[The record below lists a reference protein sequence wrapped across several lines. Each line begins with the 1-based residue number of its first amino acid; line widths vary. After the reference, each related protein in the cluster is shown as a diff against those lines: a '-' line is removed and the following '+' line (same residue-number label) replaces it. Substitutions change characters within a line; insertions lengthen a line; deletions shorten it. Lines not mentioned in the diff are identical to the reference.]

1 MRALAPRSE
10 VGRASPPCTI
20 PCLPCQGWL
29 LRNAFAGEGL
39 GGPWAP
45 ATPACCAQ
53 VQRERV
59 RAGRAQAAVL
69 PGRAA
74 GDHQW
79 AWPGPGVG
87 GAPPPPPPPPAA
99 PPGSP
104 RAHAARVKGLWFD
117 ASPCVMCRKCMRLY
131 ERSLCRTGARAVAA
145 SAELC
150 HTLLLF
156 CALHG
161 HALTLRLE
169 VGILKAG

>member
-1 MRALAPRSE
+1 MAPGRQRPLPAARRFSE
-10 VGRASPPCTI
+10 
-20 PCLPCQGWL
+20 
-29 LRNAFAGEGL
+29 NAFVLGEPKLQFYLAAPLVTTNGHRL
-39 GGPWAP
+39 G
-45 ATPACCAQ
+45 TLCA
-53 VQRERV
+53 
-59 RAGRAQAAVL
+59 L
-69 PGRAA
+69 
-74 GDHQW
+74 
-79 AWPGPGVG
+79 
-87 GAPPPPPPPPAA
+87 PPPPPPAA